1 MVKVYHRKRQRVG
14 NGVYQNLR
22 RDGSI
27 QSTTVKQGNTT
38 TTYRSDGS
46 TRQTFNSGQGWSE
59 INDSRS
65 RGPRKQRASDQSD
78 LLLSLIV
85 WTVGMAFRLLW
96 WILSGIAKFAYR
108 AFKR

>member
-1 MVKVYHRKRQRVG
+1 MVRVYHRKRQRVG

-27 QSTTVKQGNTT
+27 QSTTVKQVNTT

-59 INDSRS
+59 VNDSRS
-65 RGPRKQRASDQSD
+65 RGRVKQGDGND
-78 LLLSLIV
+78 LLISLIV
-85 WTVGMAFRLLW
+85 LTIGFAFKLAW
-96 WILSGIAKFAYR
+96 GILSGIARLAYR